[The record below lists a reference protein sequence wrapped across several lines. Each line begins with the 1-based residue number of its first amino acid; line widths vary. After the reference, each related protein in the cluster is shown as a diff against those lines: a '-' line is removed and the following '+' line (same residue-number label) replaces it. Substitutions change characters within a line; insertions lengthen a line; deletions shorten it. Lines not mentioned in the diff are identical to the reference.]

1 MITRQKV
8 KEEIT
13 RILQDPGFYDQ
24 HESEGA
30 YFLLTL
36 IDPYIKQVAKDT
48 RKRCSENAKTYDDS
62 HRGRINTY
70 IDIDSILRTEIIL
83 P

>member
-13 RILQDPGFYDQ
+13 RILKDPGFYDQ

-30 YFLLTL
+30 EFLLTL
-36 IDPYIKQVAKDT
+36 IEPYIKQVA
-48 RKRCSENAKTYDDS
+48 RDS
-62 HRGRINTY
+62 RHEAN
-70 IDIDSILRTEIIL
+70 LHNEIIL